1 VLFQSPKSI
10 FIAIVLTASHLLAY
24 LIGYKAYE
32 KLEPSAKDIEEKITI
47 PSVRPITNKNP
58 TKKESRHLVDFRKDD
73 YKSKILINSPTTNNL
88 KTVIESMHP
97 DQLNSYLSKY
107 FERDDLE
114 AIGDREA
121 FAQRLIDLYT
131 GEEEQSDEQPV
142 FAKGEIAVGTTERYP
157 TEKVDFFSIQKNAR
171 LYAHLKLDD
180 SAHLIS
186 EVFIKWE
193 RIADNKLLLFEKKLF
208 DATLYENW
216 VSIIPQGGWRD
227 GEYQVSFYHFNA
239 QMTQIASY
247 TYYLNKVWDASENV
261 NSK

>member
-1 VLFQSPKSI
+1 MFSQPYKSI
-10 FIAIVLTASHLLAY
+10 LIIVVLMTSHLTAY
-24 LIGYKAYE
+24 YMGCGVYE
-32 KLEPSAKDIEEKITI
+32 KSKHSRVSEWEKTVTSTEKKHKKNNSEKRI
-47 PSVRPITNKNP
+47 PSP
-58 TKKESRHLVDFRKDD
+58 HLKKDD
-73 YKSKILINSPTTNNL
+73 YKPELPYFLPPANNL
-88 KTVIESMHP
+88 RTAVENMHP

-131 GEEEQSDEQPV
+131 GEEEQPV

-157 TEKVDFFSIQKNAR
+157 TEKVDFFSIQKNDR

-180 SAHLIS
+180 SADLIS

-247 TYYLNKVWDASENV
+247 TYYLNEVWDASENV

>member
-1 VLFQSPKSI
+1 MTSH
-10 FIAIVLTASHLLAY
+10 LTAYY
-24 LIGYKAYE
+24 LGYGVYE
-32 KLEPSAKDIEEKITI
+32 ESKQSKLSKWEKTVTSTEKKHKNNNPEKKI
-47 PSVRPITNKNP
+47 PSPYL
-58 TKKESRHLVDFRKDD
+58 KKDN
-73 YKSKILINSPTTNNL
+73 YKPELPSYLPAANNL
-88 KTVIESMHP
+88 RTTVENMHP
-97 DQLNSYLSKY
+97 DRLNTYLSKY

-121 FAQRLIDLYT
+121 FAQRLIDLYA
-131 GEEEQSDEQPV
+131 GEEEQSEEQPV

-157 TEKVDFFSIQKNAR
+157 TEKVDFFSIQKNDR

-180 SAHLIS
+180 SANLIS

-247 TYYLNKVWDASENV
+247 TYYLNEVWDASENV